1 MQELTYHWEGDY
13 LIPDLEPPEAPRIG
27 KYGTMRHKYLWDHHR
42 GIFDG
47 MLLEG
52 SLNAHL
58 EEIDRQA
65 NEMMERLTTQM
76 AQIEGVTEQFKAT
89 NQMGWVRRMNNIHNR
104 AEKIV
109 FSNLIFSCICSVS
122 CHFEAIHRREIRIIY
137 AKRNGFLTSFEMT
150 DEATE

>member
-27 KYGTMRHKYLWDHHR
+27 KYGTMRHKYLRTYHR

-52 SLNAHL
+52 SLNSHL

-65 NEMMERLTTQM
+65 KEMMERLTSQM
-76 AQIEGVTEQFKAT
+76 AKSEGATEQLKAAD
-89 NQMGWVRRMNNIHNR
+89 QMEWVRHMNSINSR
-104 AEKIV
+104 AEEIV
-109 FSNLIFSCICSVS
+109 IHDLIF
-122 CHFEAIHRREIRIIY
+122 
-137 AKRNGFLTSFEMT
+137 T
-150 DEATE
+150 

>member
-27 KYGTMRHKYLWDHHR
+27 KYGTMRHKYLRTCHR

-58 EEIDRQA
+58 EEIDHQA
-65 NEMMERLTTQM
+65 NEMMENLTTQM
-76 AQIEGVTEQFKAT
+76 AKREGVSEALKARD
-89 NQMGWVRRMNNIHNR
+89 QMAWVAAMNSIKNR
-104 AEKIV
+104 AEEIIL
-109 FSNLIFSCICSVS
+109 NDLI
-122 CHFEAIHRREIRIIY
+122 
-137 AKRNGFLTSFEMT
+137 NT
-150 DEATE
+150 